1 MEEATRLRERTMTV
15 EEAAS
20 KAREEAVFYKDAA
33 TDLDKEK
40 ILIKDD
46 LASAREAFQEMK
58 MECVKGEIV
67 RSAVEEAKKK
77 ALEDLEAEQARSR
90 SLYDDIDRLKRVL
103 LEKEG
108 AIA

>member
-1 MEEATRLRERTMTV
+1 
-15 EEAAS
+15 
-20 KAREEAVFYKDAA
+20 
-33 TDLDKEK
+33 
-40 ILIKDD
+40 
-46 LASAREAFQEMK
+46 MK

>member
-1 MEEATRLRERTMTV
+1 MV

-20 KAREEAVFYKDAA
+20 RTWEDAVFYKDAA
-33 TDLDKEK
+33 TNLDKEK
-40 ILIKDD
+40 ILIKADH
-46 LASAREAFQEMK
+46 ASAREAFRQMK
-58 MECVKGEIV
+58 VECVKGEIA
-67 RSAVEEAKKK
+67 RSAPEEAKKK

-90 SLYDDIDRLKRVL
+90 SLSDGADRVKRAL